1 MILSTVTGS
10 SSVLS
15 ISSTQ
20 SLETQYPTW
29 WVLQWDSRKKPL
41 NVTKI
46 LFKAIWTPRFI
57 FLFYLKNIWWKILNI
72 RSTDWNSL
80 NSLRTASICSRKL
93 WKIDY
98 DMISIYIINIIFQG
112 NSYKA
117 RRLKGCESG
126 PYCNR
131 SEINLSFLF
140 YWQVFRILLINLV
153 SFWANIMPFNFKKLW
168 NIMNPHSNVVFKMNW
183 CHKVLMTEEDD
194 DSGSQ
199 YSVMCVTVN

>member
-46 LFKAIWTPRFI
+46 LFKAIWTLRFI

-80 NSLRTASICSRKL
+80 NSLRTASICSRQL
-93 WKIDY
+93 WKIVPS
-98 DMISIYIINIIFQG
+98 ISIDFSLY
-112 NSYKA
+112 YKYYFPGQQ
-117 RRLKGCESG
+117 LQSQTFKGVWKWS
-126 PYCNR
+126 
-131 SEINLSFLF
+131 
-140 YWQVFRILLINLV
+140 LL
-153 SFWANIMPFNFKKLW
+153 
-168 NIMNPHSNVVFKMNW
+168 
-183 CHKVLMTEEDD
+183 
-194 DSGSQ
+194 
-199 YSVMCVTVN
+199 

>member
-72 RSTDWNSL
+72 RSTDWNSF

-93 WKIDY
+93 WKIVPS
-98 DMISIYIINIIFQG
+98 ISIDFSLY
-112 NSYKA
+112 YKYYFPGQQ
-117 RRLKGCESG
+117 LQSQMFKGVWKWS
-126 PYCNR
+126 
-131 SEINLSFLF
+131 
-140 YWQVFRILLINLV
+140 LL
-153 SFWANIMPFNFKKLW
+153 
-168 NIMNPHSNVVFKMNW
+168 
-183 CHKVLMTEEDD
+183 
-194 DSGSQ
+194 
-199 YSVMCVTVN
+199 

>member
-29 WVLQWDSRKKPL
+29 WVLPWDSRKKPL

-46 LFKAIWTPRFI
+46 LFKAIWTLRFI

-72 RSTDWNSL
+72 RSTDWNSF

-117 RRLKGCESG
+117 RCLKGCESG

-131 SEINLSFLF
+131 SEINLSFWF
-140 YWQVFRILLINLV
+140 YWQVFRILLITLV
-153 SFWANIMPFNFKKLW
+153 SFWATSC
-168 NIMNPHSNVVFKMNW
+168 HSTLKSYE
-183 CHKVLMTEEDD
+183 T
-194 DSGSQ
+194 
-199 YSVMCVTVN
+199 